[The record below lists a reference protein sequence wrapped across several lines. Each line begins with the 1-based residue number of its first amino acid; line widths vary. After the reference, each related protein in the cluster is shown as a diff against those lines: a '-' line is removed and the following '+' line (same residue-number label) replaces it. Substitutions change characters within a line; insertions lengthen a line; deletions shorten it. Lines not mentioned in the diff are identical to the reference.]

1 MKKVIALA
9 VVIISVLIFATYCQ
23 PKIIGF
29 LDNNAFAVVG
39 NDITRNLLQDEVSP
53 KKATIEPK
61 KLEALEPL
69 YQLGRSLYAGEQR
82 SKLNADY
89 PLFVNDSSAILNL
102 NDEAKL
108 VTHDFRSVNTY
119 YGLYVSDGISYN
131 ADGEQAD
138 AEEFILQQMQN
149 KMYINTKL
157 MEVHTVR
164 GDFQVA
170 MNGIINFLEDSIRYY
185 TLKDGKF
192 YYHQIKHMDEQ
203 ARVSFGNWEYPYH
216 EFLEKL
222 TNINKDPAFSGE
234 LKVPE
239 QREESKQSAT
249 EEPEGNE
256 QEQDDEGEQ
265 EDEQTPPAPQPP
277 DGKSKVPSYHKP
289 QVSMSDFLVDFKER
303 TAQTELTINDPSGAL
318 LGEIQVCL
326 YSGKEKADL
335 DNSEILDIWVTT
347 DYAAAQHNVIYQV
360 VKFAE
365 LERNQEYIVSGK
377 FTYIDKDGKE
387 QVGTIGPKTFIV
399 SKEINTEPTRWGVYV
414 KPEEE
419 ESQRINKK
427 PVISCTPFRASV
439 YELKST
445 LTIEEYGS
453 LVGGAVRF
461 EIYRDEQLYMRK
473 AMKEPGEIKIGLL
486 PPGTEY
492 KIIGF
497 FEYLNQYNLKEKE
510 IILEQTIST
519 LSLDALAPLKLSFAN
534 GEILHDR
541 IQLKN
546 VSFADDPADQ
556 TRKIGMGTIPYVAKI
571 IMQVNNNA
579 YSFKSAQ
586 IAEMQDGKQIVY
598 ETPSVLKSNGVYDYT
613 LLCYDRFGN
622 ELPLTEPAV
631 GQTHTCKAPPK
642 ATIRVESNE
651 VANTVLFVRID
662 NNDQVQME
670 NCWISLY
677 DAEDNIVP
685 TIIKTEGGGYSSA
698 ATQHQIPVKGGE
710 IVFTNLPAGEV
721 FTALIICDYDL
732 DNGMGVQEN
741 IEIGKTR
748 FTTLSIS
755 ALGHAIFDIEM
766 DGLTDTSALLSVALD
781 KNRTSQSLIFLLSKV
796 AVVITG
802 PDNEEIKS
810 VSYTGEELQRLKDG
824 EALQIQL
831 EDLSSATEYKIELKA
846 EVEQGT
852 VIYDIKTS
860 NKFNVFKTLKQEPEV
875 DIPSYFTV
883 SNSIELYNVRI
894 NDPHGAI
901 LSTVNLLVSDS

>member
-1 MKKVIALA
+1 M
-9 VVIISVLIFATYCQ
+9 
-23 PKIIGF
+23 
-29 LDNNAFAVVG
+29 
-39 NDITRNLLQDEVSP
+39 
-53 KKATIEPK
+53 
-61 KLEALEPL
+61 
-69 YQLGRSLYAGEQR
+69 
-82 SKLNADY
+82 
-89 PLFVNDSSAILNL
+89 
-102 NDEAKL
+102 
-108 VTHDFRSVNTY
+108 
-119 YGLYVSDGISYN
+119 
-131 ADGEQAD
+131 
-138 AEEFILQQMQN
+138 
-149 KMYINTKL
+149 
-157 MEVHTVR
+157 
-164 GDFQVA
+164 
-170 MNGIINFLEDSIRYY
+170 
-185 TLKDGKF
+185 
-192 YYHQIKHMDEQ
+192 
-203 ARVSFGNWEYPYH
+203 
-216 EFLEKL
+216 
-222 TNINKDPAFSGE
+222 
-234 LKVPE
+234 
-239 QREESKQSAT
+239 
-249 EEPEGNE
+249 
-256 QEQDDEGEQ
+256 
-265 EDEQTPPAPQPP
+265 
-277 DGKSKVPSYHKP
+277 
-289 QVSMSDFLVDFKER
+289 
-303 TAQTELTINDPSGAL
+303 
-318 LGEIQVCL
+318 
-326 YSGKEKADL
+326 
-335 DNSEILDIWVTT
+335 
-347 DYAAAQHNVIYQV
+347 
-360 VKFAE
+360 
-365 LERNQEYIVSGK
+365 
-377 FTYIDKDGKE
+377 
-387 QVGTIGPKTFIV
+387 
-399 SKEINTEPTRWGVYV
+399 GVYV

-685 TIIKTEGGGYSSA
+685 TIIKTEGGDILLQ
-698 ATQHQIPVKGGE
+698 QHNTKY
-710 IVFTNLPAGEV
+710 L
-721 FTALIICDYDL
+721 
-732 DNGMGVQEN
+732 
-741 IEIGKTR
+741 
-748 FTTLSIS
+748 
-755 ALGHAIFDIEM
+755 
-766 DGLTDTSALLSVALD
+766 
-781 KNRTSQSLIFLLSKV
+781 
-796 AVVITG
+796 
-802 PDNEEIKS
+802 
-810 VSYTGEELQRLKDG
+810 
-824 EALQIQL
+824 
-831 EDLSSATEYKIELKA
+831 
-846 EVEQGT
+846 
-852 VIYDIKTS
+852 
-860 NKFNVFKTLKQEPEV
+860 
-875 DIPSYFTV
+875 
-883 SNSIELYNVRI
+883 
-894 NDPHGAI
+894 
-901 LSTVNLLVSDS
+901 